1 MNILSV
7 NTWFLRKFLVFLV
20 LVGLSAF
27 PVHLVAQEKKR
38 IDIEQAAVL
47 ETNEQ
52 IVANAQRLLG
62 DETMQVRI
70 RHNEILMW
78 CDSAYAYTGTNRVD
92 AFGNVHINQGDTLH
106 LYANKV
112 NYDGD
117 RSFARAIGNV
127 RLENKTTTLFTDT
140 LDYDLASNIGY
151 YDDSG
156 KIVDSTNVL
165 TSQIGRYFVNEDI
178 VWFYQNVEGKNDNYV
193 LISDTVRYNTVSGI
207 FYIQGPTTIRDS
219 LNTIYAEDG
228 WYDSQTGEAQ
238 LLKNPLVYNETQQL
252 KGDFID
258 YNRNVGFGKAKGFV
272 EIIDYDNNV
281 IVKGMNAW
289 YDEVNEIAYMTD
301 SAVFI
306 LISKGDSLYLHA
318 DTLKTI
324 PDTIKDEKIIKA
336 YYGVRFF
343 RNDLQG
349 KCDSLIYYTR
359 DSTVQMHR
367 NPVIWSETHQLVADL
382 IEMRSHADTPD
393 ELHLTNNAF
402 IISKQDSVMFDQVKG
417 KNMIGYIVENKL
429 QRINV
434 DGNGQTIYYA
444 RDKGNVIGLNRAES
458 SRISLIFKDS
468 KINRIAF
475 HTMPEGK
482 LTPIPQLSNEERRL
496 SGFDWKEALRPVD
509 KDDIFRRD

>member
-1 MNILSV
+1 
-7 NTWFLRKFLVFLV
+7 
-20 LVGLSAF
+20 
-27 PVHLVAQEKKR
+27 
-38 IDIEQAAVL
+38 
-47 ETNEQ
+47 
-52 IVANAQRLLG
+52 
-62 DETMQVRI
+62 
-70 RHNEILMW
+70 
-78 CDSAYAYTGTNRVD
+78 
-92 AFGNVHINQGDTLH
+92 
-106 LYANKV
+106 
-112 NYDGD
+112 
-117 RSFARAIGNV
+117 
-127 RLENKTTTLFTDT
+127 
-140 LDYDLASNIGY
+140 
-151 YDDSG
+151 
-156 KIVDSTNVL
+156 VDSTNVL

-178 VWFYQNVEGKNDNYV
+178 VWFYQNVEGKNDSYV
-193 LISDTVRYNTVSGI
+193 LTSDTVRYNTVSGI

-238 LLKNPLVYNETQQL
+238 LLKNPLVYNETQRL

-258 YNRNVGFGKAKGFV
+258 YNRNIGFGKAKGFV

-306 LISKGDSLYLHA
+306 LISKEDSLYLHA

-336 YYGVRFF
+336 FYGVRFF

-367 NPVIWSETHQLVADL
+367 NPVIWSETHQLFADL
-382 IEMRSHADTPD
+382 IEMRSHSDAPD

-444 RDKGNVIGLNRAES
+444 RDKGNVIGLNRSES
-458 SRISLIFKDS
+458 SKISIIFQDS
-468 KINRIAF
+468 KINWIAF
-475 HTMPEGK
+475 YTMPEGK

-496 SGFDWKEALRPVD
+496 SGFDWKEAQRPIN
-509 KDDIFRRD
+509 KDDIFRLD